1 MEGPETIILRPFF
14 RHALA
19 LVFHLLII
27 GSFIP
32 ALCWRRWAGCSNRA
46 SPLLIDGSSNPAF
59 TKKLRLGLRYKLILC
74 CCISL
79 AVCYT
84 VIGLWS
90 TVYWWLKKRATN
102 FPAEAEYIIQALAWY
117 IMTYYA
123 YHSFREGRREKFP
136 LLLQICWFS
145 SFILFTF
152 FIILDILLLKDRKII
167 YPYTWVDIVALSI
180 CTFLCYVS
188 YFARTSTDSFTQSI
202 QEPLLESA
210 SEKRANIKLV
220 TPYAT
225 ANFLSL
231 MTFSWLNTLLAV
243 GFKRPLQIED
253 VPHVADA
260 DSAEVVYCAFRDRLE
275 AEGLID
281 TRSLAKATLLSV
293 WKEVVLSA
301 LFSAIFIC
309 ASYVGPY
316 LMDTFVQYLYGS
328 QQFRYQ
334 GYALAAS
341 FFVAKLTE
349 SLAQRQLYFKV
360 QKIGIHFKVAFMA
373 AIYRKGLLLSSQARQ
388 RHTSGEIINYMSV
401 DAERIGDFSWYLQEF
416 WSVPLQVLVA
426 LFVLYKSLGLASL
439 VGLSAIVLIM
449 IGNLPLGNLQEK
461 FQDKIMEAK
470 DKRMK
475 ATSETLRNMKILKL
489 QAWEIKFL
497 QKLENLRKVEC
508 SWLRKYLFAEVMLT
522 FAYWVAPSFVSVI
535 TFCACMLM
543 GVPLTAG
550 RILSALA
557 IFRLLQEPIYNL
569 PDLIS
574 KIAQTKVSLD
584 RLAIF
589 LQEEELQYNAIE
601 HVSKDKTDIAIEIQH
616 GEFSWDPASSSS
628 TLSEIELCV
637 NKGMTV
643 AICGTVGSGKS
654 SLLAS
659 ILGEIPK
666 ISGALR
672 VSGTQAY
679 VAQSPWIQSGK
690 IEENIL
696 FGKQMERAKYDCVLE
711 ACALK
716 KDLELFPYG
725 DQTEIGERGI
735 NLSGGQKQRVQ
746 LARAIYQNADIY
758 LLDDPFSAVDAQT
771 GNHII
776 QECLLGILSTK
787 TILYVTH
794 QVDFLPTADLILVM
808 RDGKIV
814 QAGSY
819 SNILP
824 SGPHFLELVG
834 AHQKALDAMD
844 AKSNNISYNKGTSSH
859 IVTTQSDNLK
869 ANLMDEANL
878 EGLQENDNTPYT
890 IEEGGDWEEENG
902 RSSGSDTQNRK
913 AQLVQEE
920 ERETGRVSASVYW
933 SYITAAYKGG
943 LVPIMLLSQTI
954 FQLLQIGSDYWMV
967 WVNPVTLDSGPPV
980 SNSLL
985 IGVYIALAL
994 GSSLFVLIRA
1004 ILLSVAGF
1012 KAANLLFSNMHKC
1025 IFHAPMSFFDATP
1038 SGRILNRASTDQSAV
1053 DLTVPFQLGSLAFA
1067 FIRLVGITGVMSQV
1081 AWQVFVVFLPVAAI
1095 SIWYQQYQIVT
1106 ARELARLVGVCKA
1119 PVLQHFSESI
1129 SGAATIRGFDQEDRF
1144 ISTNLHSIDVFSR
1157 PTFHSAASTEWLCLR
1172 LDLLSTFVFGFSL
1185 VFLVS
1190 LPQGAIDASIAGLA
1204 VTYGLNLSSLQA
1216 WMIWLLCNVENEVI
1230 LVERLLQYSHI
1241 PSEAPLVI
1249 EESRPNSDWP
1259 VKGTID
1265 ICDLQVRYASH
1276 LPLVLKGLTCTF
1288 PGGMKVG
1295 VVGRTGSGKSTFI
1308 QALFRVVEPSRGKI
1322 LIDDIDISKIGL
1334 HDLRSKLSIIPQD
1347 PTMFEGTL
1355 RTNLDPLG
1363 ENSDTEIWEALKKCQ
1378 LEEIVSAKENKL
1390 DSLVTENGENWSV
1403 GQRQLVCLGRALLKG
1418 TRILVLDEATAS
1430 VDSATDNL
1438 IQQTLRYQFSD
1449 CTVIAVAH
1457 RIPTVIH
1464 SDLVLVLSDGR
1475 ISEFDSP
1482 MKLLEDKSS
1491 SFSKLVSEYSLRSKV
1506 SQ

>member
-1 MEGPETIILRPFF
+1 MEGPETIILGPFF
-14 RHALA
+14 RQVLA
-19 LVFHLLII
+19 LVFHLVII
-27 GSFIP
+27 VSFIP

-46 SPLLIDGSSNPAF
+46 SQLFFDRSSNPAF
-59 TKKLRLGLRYKLILC
+59 SHKVRLGFMYKLILC
-74 CCISL
+74 CCVSL
-79 AVCYT
+79 AVCHTLIGIWTT
-84 VIGLWS
+84 VC
-90 TVYWWLKKRATN
+90 WWPKKRTTN
-102 FPAEAEYIIQALAWY
+102 FHTEAEYIVQALAWY
-117 IMTYYA
+117 LMSYYA
-123 YHSFREGRREKFP
+123 YHSVRKGRREKFP
-136 LLLQICWFS
+136 FLLQMWWFL
-145 SFILFTF
+145 SFILFTCF
-152 FIILDILLLKDRKII
+152 LILDILVFRVRKVI
-167 YPYTWVDIVALSI
+167 YPYIWVDILALFI
-180 CTFLCYVS
+180 CSFLCYVS
-188 YFARTSTDSFTQSI
+188 YCGRTSKHSFTESI
-202 QEPLLESA
+202 QEPLLESV
-210 SEKRANIKLV
+210 SEKSANIKLV

-225 ANFLSL
+225 ANFISL
-231 MTFSWLNTLLAV
+231 MSFSWLNTLLAV

-260 DSAEVVYCAFRDRLE
+260 DSAEEVYCAFRDRLE

-301 LFSAIFIC
+301 FLSTILVC

-316 LMDTFVQYLYGS
+316 LMDAFVQYLYGN

-349 SLAQRQLYFKV
+349 SLAQRQLYFKL
-360 QKIGIHFKVAFMA
+360 QKIGIHFKVAFIA
-373 AIYRKGLLLSSQARQ
+373 AIYKKGLLLSSQARQ

-401 DAERIGDFSWYLQEF
+401 DAERIGDFSWYLHEF
-416 WSVPLQVLVA
+416 WCVPLQVFLG

-439 VGLSAIVLIM
+439 VGLAAIVVIM
-449 IGNLPLGNLQEK
+449 IGNAPLGNLQEK

-489 QAWEIKFL
+489 QAWETRFL
-497 QKLENLRKVEC
+497 QKLVNMRKVEC
-508 SWLRKYLFAEVMLT
+508 SWLRKYLFAEVMLA
-522 FAYWVAPSFVSVI
+522 FAYWTAPSFVSVV
-535 TFCACMLM
+535 TFGACMLI

-557 IFRLLQEPIYNL
+557 TFRILQEPIYNL

-589 LQEEELQYNAIE
+589 LQEEELQCNAIE
-601 HVSKDKTDIAIEIQH
+601 HVSKDKTDIAIEIQQ
-616 GEFSWDPASSSS
+616 GDFSWDPSSSS
-628 TLSEIELCV
+628 LTLRDIELHV
-637 NKGMTV
+637 DRGMTV

-654 SLLAS
+654 SLIAS

-666 ISGALR
+666 ISGTVR
-672 VSGTQAY
+672 VSGTKAY

-696 FGKQMERAKYDCVLE
+696 FGKQMDRVKYENALE

-735 NLSGGQKQRVQ
+735 NLSGGQKQRIQ
-746 LARAIYQNADIY
+746 LARAIYQDADIY

-771 GNHII
+771 GNHIF
-776 QECLLGILSTK
+776 QECLFGILNTK

-794 QVDFLPTADLILVM
+794 QVDLLPTADLILVM
-808 RDGKIV
+808 RDGQIV
-814 QAGSY
+814 QAGSH
-819 SNILP
+819 SNILQ
-824 SGPHFLELVG
+824 SGSDFLELVG
-834 AHQKALDAMD
+834 AHQKGLDAVD
-844 AKSNNISYNKGTSSH
+844 ASRSSFNKGASSH
-859 IVTTQSDNLK
+859 IVTTQSFNLK
-869 ANLMDEANL
+869 SNLMDEANL
-878 EGLQENDNTPYT
+878 EGLQKNDNTPT
-890 IEEGGDWEEENG
+890 KIEEGGDWEEGNG
-902 RSSGSDTQNRK
+902 ISGGSDTQNRK
-913 AQLVQEE
+913 AQIVQEE

-933 SYITAAYKGG
+933 SYITAAYKGR
-943 LVPIMLLSQTI
+943 LVPIMLLSQAI

-967 WVNPVTLDSGPPV
+967 WVNPVTLDSSPSI

-985 IGVYIALAL
+985 LGVYVALAL
-994 GSSLFVLIRA
+994 GSSLFVLLRS
-1004 ILLSVAGF
+1004 ILLSVAGY

-1053 DLTVPFQLGSLAFA
+1053 DLTVPFQLGASAFA
-1067 FIRLVGITGVMSQV
+1067 FIRLVGITAVMSQV
-1081 AWQVFVVFLPVAAI
+1081 AWQVFLVFLPVAAI
-1095 SIWYQQYQIVT
+1095 SVWYQQYQIVT
-1106 ARELARLVGVCKA
+1106 ARELARLVGVCRA
-1119 PVLQHFSESI
+1119 PILQHFSESI
-1129 SGAATIRGFDQEDRF
+1129 SGAATIRGFEQEDRF
-1144 ISTNLHSIDVFSR
+1144 ISTNLYSIDVFSR
-1157 PTFHSAASTEWLCLR
+1157 PAFHSAASTEWLCFR

-1185 VFLVS
+1185 VFLVC
-1190 LPQGAIDASIAGLA
+1190 LPQGVIDASIAGLA
-1204 VTYGLNLSSLQA
+1204 ITYGLNLSSLLA
-1216 WMIWLLCNVENEVI
+1216 WMIWILCNVENEVI
-1230 LVERLLQYSHI
+1230 SVERILQYSHI

-1265 ICDLQVRYASH
+1265 LSDLQVRYASH

-1295 VVGRTGSGKSTFI
+1295 VVGRTGSGKSTLI
-1308 QALFRVVEPSRGKI
+1308 QALFRIVEPSRGKI

-1347 PTMFEGTL
+1347 PTMFEGNL

-1363 ENSDTEIWEALKKCQ
+1363 EHSDKEIWEALKRCE
-1378 LEEIVSAKENKL
+1378 LEELVSAKENRL

-1418 TRILVLDEATAS
+1418 SRILVLDEATAS

-1438 IQQTLRYQFSD
+1438 IQQTLRCQFSD

-1457 RIPTVIH
+1457 RIPTVID
-1464 SDLVLVLSDGR
+1464 SDLVLVLKDGR

-1482 MKLLEDKSS
+1482 VKLLEDESS
-1491 SFSKLVSEYSLRSKV
+1491 SFSKLVSEYSLRSNV